1 MPKYVVERQYLLPVY
16 QRHLLPV
23 YQRLVIEADTIEEA
37 FEKAVDHD
45 DWQSAE
51 EYGDGARRTTINAI
65 KLVPDDCDLDQFSLG
80 EFLYEGDTS
89 TIEKD
94 VPEAYREEGA

>member
-1 MPKYVVERQYLLPVY
+1 MAPSPAGLQ
-16 QRHLLPV
+16 
-23 YQRLVIEADTIEEA
+23 
-37 FEKAVDHD
+37 F
-45 DWQSAE
+45 S
-51 EYGDGARRTTINAI
+51 AI
-65 KLVPDDCDLDQFSLG
+65 KLVPDDCDLDQFSLS